1 MQVLKKINQKV
12 IEGVFGCQAW
22 VARAWLGYEIIL
34 IVKLFHVMLIHYSYL
49 GLKKLEIYQILF
61 DSSFVQ
67 SDEMDKAFL
76 YLEYLQLQCAD
87 FDRIII
93 TSV

>member
-1 MQVLKKINQKV
+1 MFASFKKLNQKV
-12 IEGVFGCQAW
+12 IEGVFGCHAL
-22 VARAWLGYEIIL
+22 VTRAWLRNYFDCEAFPCN
-34 IVKLFHVMLIHYSYL
+34 VDTPYSYL
-49 GLKKLEIYQILF
+49 ELKKLEIYQILF